1 MGTRTKTNS
10 RKRDILVE
18 QRDNARRLADQAC
31 ILAARLY
38 RNDGVPIIDQ
48 ELSVADLSALSTW
61 ANEFFREAGK

>member
-31 ILAARLY
+31 IFAARLY